1 MAKLIEGI
9 FGAISGKLG
18 PVTGGVWKGIPYLKL
33 TPDTGKMKLPRSIA
47 QIANEQKMKFLNA
60 VLKPFYPYLAVGFQN
75 LAIRKTAISAAY
87 SMNYH
92 QALNGVYPNLSIDY
106 SKFMISAGPL
116 PGLPGATVSLSAVD
130 TLQVDWQQSNDAQAR
145 YNDQIMLVVYCP
157 ELNQADG
164 FIGVAIRREHQCSLK
179 IRENMQ
185 GKALEVYVGVT
196 SFDRKKISNSQ
207 YLGRHG

>member
-1 MAKLIEGI
+1 
-9 FGAISGKLG
+9 
-18 PVTGGVWKGIPYLKL
+18 
-33 TPDTGKMKLPRSIA
+33 
-47 QIANEQKMKFLNA
+47 
-60 VLKPFYPYLAVGFQN
+60 
-75 LAIRKTAISAAY
+75 
-87 SMNYH
+87 
-92 QALNGVYPNLSIDY
+92 
-106 SKFMISAGPL
+106 
-116 PGLPGATVSLSAVD
+116 VD
-130 TLQVDWQQSNDAQAR
+130 TLQVDWQQSNVAQAR